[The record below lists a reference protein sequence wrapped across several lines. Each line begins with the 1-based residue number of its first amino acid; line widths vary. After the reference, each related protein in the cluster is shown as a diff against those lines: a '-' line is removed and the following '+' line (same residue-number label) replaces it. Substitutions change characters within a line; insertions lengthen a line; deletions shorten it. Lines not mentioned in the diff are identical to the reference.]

1 MDRGWPYSC
10 SVGRGR
16 CGATGPGLGSWGR
29 GASGRGVRQGSG
41 LPGTPRRDAGP
52 NFTFV
57 LGQAGGGGAV
67 PERLRPGARGV
78 NPKALQPRGLDST
91 CHREADVERDR
102 ERKQARDQ
110 SPGKVLP
117 RLGNYKNV
125 TPGLASQPPPSTCRA
140 HPSAS
145 SCRLRFR
152 VLAAPLS
159 MCPLR
164 SE

>member
-1 MDRGWPYSC
+1 MALLGVPSGGGAAERRGQGWGAGGGGRP
-10 SVGRGR
+10 RGR
-16 CGATGPGLGSWGR
+16 ARGR
-29 GASGRGVRQGSG
+29 AC
-41 LPGTPRRDAGP
+41 PGTLRRDAAP

-117 RLGNYKNV
+117 RLGQ
-125 TPGLASQPPPSTCRA
+125 L
-140 HPSAS
+140 
-145 SCRLRFR
+145 
-152 VLAAPLS
+152 
-159 MCPLR
+159 
-164 SE
+164 

>member
-1 MDRGWPYSC
+1 MICLLSSRTRREVRSHPRFGWTGGGLTRC

-16 CGATGPGLGSWGR
+16 CGAAGPGLGSWGR
-29 GASGRGVRQGSG
+29 GASEGGKPGGRAC
-41 LPGTPRRDAGP
+41 PGTLRRDAAP

-57 LGQAGGGGAV
+57 LAQAGGGGAV

-78 NPKALQPRGLDST
+78 NPKALQSRGLDST

-117 RLGNYKNV
+117 RLGQ
-125 TPGLASQPPPSTCRA
+125 L
-140 HPSAS
+140 
-145 SCRLRFR
+145 
-152 VLAAPLS
+152 
-159 MCPLR
+159 
-164 SE
+164 